1 MITLATQDQK
11 KQNSLTNS
19 NSASSGKK
27 NTIFH
32 QRNFLKKVIAIEC
45 VNIVSLW
52 TVFALWNTQEGEG

>member
-19 NSASSGKK
+19 NSASSGKN

-32 QRNFLKKVIAIEC
+32 QRNFLKKVIAIEG